1 MNLHPPPAGLN
12 DIAEYEAMRE
22 ELRKH
27 RRQKLHYNAYVDLC
41 DGMPVPACRLVDV
54 SEHGA
59 QLTLASAADLPDQ
72 FVLLLAESGKV
83 RRQCRVAWRSEKQ
96 LGVQFVA
103 GPPRKATTYPAVR
116 ERV

>member
-1 MNLHPPPAGLN
+1 
-12 DIAEYEAMRE
+12 MRA

-27 RRQKLHYNAYVDLC
+27 RRQELHYRAYVDLC
-41 DGMPVPACRLVDV
+41 DGMPVRSCRLVDV

-59 QLTLASAADLPDQ
+59 QLTMASAADLPDQ

-83 RRQCRVAWRSEKQ
+83 RRRCLVVWRSEKQ
-96 LGVQFVA
+96 LGVRFVA
-103 GPPRKATTYPAVR
+103 GPPRKATTHPAIR